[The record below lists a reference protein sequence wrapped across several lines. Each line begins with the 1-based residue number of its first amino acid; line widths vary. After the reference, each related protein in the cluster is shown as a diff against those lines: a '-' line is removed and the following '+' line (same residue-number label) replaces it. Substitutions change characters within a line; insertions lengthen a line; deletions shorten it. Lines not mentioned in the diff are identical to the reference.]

1 MRVTVLG
8 ASRFAIATIRQ
19 LIARGHDVVLIEQER
34 DRIDELAETLDC
46 GMIHGDGTLPHTL
59 QDAFGD
65 GSDAFVA
72 LTNTD
77 NVNILAAAVARSIGY
92 PRVVTQI
99 TNPELQPI
107 IDQLG
112 LGETITPHES
122 VARSLVEALEQHDRV
137 STVGVLKNELRLA
150 LVTVPDG
157 FVETPFAGIAL
168 PETVQGIARIR
179 QEQETVLTPDA
190 TVRPQDQ
197 PLLLSAAED
206 HDGLLSSFAE
216 PEDE

>member
-1 MRVTVLG
+1 MRITVLG
-8 ASRFAIATIRQ
+8 ASRFAIATARQ
-19 LIARGHDVVLIEQER
+19 LIERGHEVVLVEQDR

-65 GSDAFVA
+65 GADALVA

-92 PRVVTQI
+92 PRLITQI
-99 TNPELQPI
+99 TSPELQPI

-122 VARSLVEALEQHDRV
+122 IARSLVAALEQNDRV

-150 LVTVPDG
+150 LATVPDAFRECAFG
-157 FVETPFAGIAL
+157 EIAL
-168 PETVQGIARIR
+168 PKSAKGIARIR
-179 QEQETVLTPDA
+179 QENETVLAADTP
-190 TVRPQDQ
+190 VQPQDQ
-197 PLLLSAAED
+197 LLLLVGAED
-206 HDGLLSSFAE
+206 HDDLLTAFA
-216 PEDE
+216 PDGED